1 MYTKKIPL
9 EAALTREEYLKT
21 NFKFPIILGYDED
34 NNLLI
39 DDLTR
44 MPHILIGGVAGSG
57 KSVFI
62 QNIIACL
69 TSRFSP
75 EEVQLMLFDLKK
87 VEFNYEKD
95 APHLYGDVITD
106 TDTAIGKLQELVDIM
121 NERDEA
127 MDRVGIIP
135 HLNANGTKCFDEYNT
150 KVGSR
155 LPRIVAVIDEYA
167 ELIMQSDKVQELILK
182 LVAKAGGVG
191 IHLILSS
198 QRTSDEIFSSDLR
211 AIVGTRAAFRC
222 ASDEDSWT
230 MLGSVGAENL
240 LHHFG
245 EMLYSTIWMGGEPI
259 KVKVPFIGEEEVL
272 ALAKS
277 KTGG

>member
-1 MYTKKIPL
+1 MYMKKIPL

-34 NNLLI
+34 DNLLV

-87 VEFNYEKD
+87 VEFNYAKD
-95 APHLYGDVITD
+95 MPHLCGDVITD
-106 TDTAIGKLQELVDIM
+106 VDTAVEKLQELVDNM
-121 NERDEA
+121 NERDEE
-127 MDRVGIIP
+127 MDRIGIIP
-135 HLNANGTKCFDEYNT
+135 SLSRKGTSGIDEYNAKT
-150 KVGSR
+150 NSK
-155 LPRIVAVIDEYA
+155 LPLIVAVFDEYA
-167 ELIMQSDKVQELILK
+167 ELIMRSDEVQELMLK
-182 LVAKAGGVG
+182 LAAKGHGAG
-191 IHLILSS
+191 IHLIISS

-211 AIVGTRAAFRC
+211 AIVCTRVAFKC

-230 MLGSVGAENL
+230 MLGSLGAENL
-240 LHHFG
+240 LYHFG
-245 EMLYSTIWMGGEPI
+245 EMMYSTIWMGGEPI
-259 KVKVPFIGEEEVL
+259 KVKVPYISE
-272 ALAKS
+272 KS
-277 KTGG
+277 LIQLLT